1 MAISLEKGKSIS
13 LQKNNNV
20 YDNISINLKWNQGVH
35 TAPKGILGFFIGAK
49 NAPQKID
56 LDLGCLYEMQD
67 GTKHVVQALGNLFG
81 SLDNSPYIQLDKDDR
96 TGASKDGEFLII
108 NGKNW
113 DKIKRVLVFAYI
125 YDGVTTW
132 NEVDGVVHLKS
143 DVAEFDIV
151 MDNPVNGKGMC
162 AIALIEN
169 VNNDMKITKL
179 NDYYPGHQEMDIAHN
194 WNMTWQT
201 ARK

>member
-1 MAISLEKGKSIS
+1 MGISLEKGKAIS
-13 LQKNNNV
+13 LQKQNNQYGNV
-20 YDNISINLKWNQGVH
+20 SINLKWNQGAY
-35 TAPKGILGFFIGAK
+35 TPPKGSFGFWIGAK

-81 SLDNSPYIQLDKDDR
+81 SLDNAPFIQLDKDDR
-96 TGASKDGEFLII
+96 TGASQEGEFLII
-108 NGKNW
+108 NGKQW
-113 DKIKRVLVFAYI
+113 DKVKRVLVFAYI
-125 YDGVTTW
+125 YDGVTNW
-132 NEVDGVVHLKS
+132 NQVDGVVNLKS
-143 DVAEFDIV
+143 DVSEFDIV

-169 VNNDMKITKL
+169 IGGDMTINKL
-179 NDYYPGHQEMDIAHN
+179 NDYYAGHQEMDIAHN
-194 WNMTWQT
+194 WNMTWQQ